1 MGDFIPADV
10 HIMFYDLSL
19 SLIVDLSLVL
29 VVDSHYHT
37 DESADR

>member
-10 HIMFYDLSL
+10 DIMFYDLSL

-29 VVDSHYHT
+29 VVDSHHYT
-37 DESADR
+37 DESADQ